1 MGIVSAYLFL
11 YHAQRIR
18 TLAMLFGII
27 PIPFTLRMPAWMFIL
42 YTVARDVVRGHL
54 EQQFQAYG
62 YIYSLV
68 GSFAHLGGVIAG
80 LTCLYFFLPRELLYY
95 RHRSDTRP

>member
-1 MGIVSAYLFL
+1 VAPAPSRSPVVISKTADSSATYL
-11 YHAQRIR
+11 
-18 TLAMLFGII
+18 TL
-27 PIPFTLRMPAWMFIL
+27 TLRMQAWTFIL

-80 LTCLYFFLPRELLYY
+80 LTCLYFFLPHELL
-95 RHRSDTRP
+95 H